1 MFRLC
6 PPREEG
12 RIAFRRLPCRISI
25 RPARLR
31 TGGSARAKTLR
42 GGHLFL
48 LLALRR
54 ALDETRAGMP
64 GFDAPSVRSRE
75 SDRRPTVWNLHVRLS
90 QLDPSLRW

>member
-6 PPREEG
+6 PPRQEG

-25 RPARLR
+25 RPARLQTR
-31 TGGSARAKTLR
+31 GPARAKTLR
-42 GGHLFL
+42 GGYLFF

-64 GFDAPSVRSRE
+64 GSAAPRVRSGE
-75 SDRRPTVWNLHVRLS
+75 SDRRPAVWNLHMRLS